1 MITLEETL
9 SNLKIP
15 IKLIGEIC
23 DNKKKTILIVGVV
36 HGEEPQ
42 GKFLIE
48 QYLKTANLSQF
59 KNNLIFIP
67 CLNPDGFKKGERQNT
82 NGIDL
87 NRSFPTKNWKISER
101 NQYFGGEKPNS
112 EPETKFMIDIFEKYS
127 PDIILTIHAP
137 YKVVNYDG
145 PAEDIAQKIS
155 SIIGYETSSDIG
167 YPTIGSMGNYFGVE
181 RNVPIITLELD
192 EEIPVE
198 SFLNPM
204 FKIFELLGNY

>member
-23 DNKKKTILIVGVV
+23 ANKKKTILIVGVV

-67 CLNPDGFKKGERQNT
+67 CLNPDGLKKGERQNA

-101 NQYFGGEKPNS
+101 NQYYGGEKPNG

-145 PAEDIAQKIS
+145 PAEDIAQRIS

-181 RNVPIITLELD
+181 RNIPIITLELD